1 MPRSAYAS
9 CATAERM
16 KMRKTMTIMAALLA
30 LGAAHAEDLPREVT
44 VNGVEFILI
53 PGGWTADLVPSI
65 NPKTGYMTGTGV
77 REVKVWTDSYYIAKY
92 EARAR
97 DFARYMNT
105 GESRFAAHYDPKPGR
120 TGDGA
125 TAGCAVRKNE
135 AGKYYLVAPERDLP
149 ATHLSWQLADD
160 FARWMGFRLPTEA
173 EWVRA
178 FRADTRNAYPWGD
191 EYPDDTYA
199 SFQEGATECD
209 VQPVTG
215 PAKGRSPYG
224 VFNMAGNVYEY
235 VADWLNVEYYGQLKD
250 GARNPIASEPHL
262 LPNSDKPMRVLRG
275 GRWASGPD
283 ELSITGNRDSQQ
295 QDQPFRCF
303 GARFALDAERMQRLL
318 QDGTAVVN

>member
-1 MPRSAYAS
+1 MKKTIAIAATLFA
-9 CATAERM
+9 CA
-16 KMRKTMTIMAALLA
+16 AAWA
-30 LGAAHAEDLPREVT
+30 DDLPREAT
-44 VNGVEFILI
+44 VNGVEFILV
-53 PGGWTADLVPSI
+53 PAGWTANLVPSI

-77 REVKVWTDSYYIAKY
+77 REVKVWTDAYYIAKY

-105 GESRFAAHYDPKPGR
+105 GESHFAADYDPRPGR
-120 TGDGA
+120 SGDGA

-135 AGKYYLVAPERDLP
+135 AGKYYLVAPQRDLP

-160 FARWMGFRLPTEA
+160 FAKWMGFRLPTEA

-178 FRADTRNAYPWGD
+178 FRADTHNVYPWGD

-199 SFQEGATECD
+199 SFQEGATECE

-224 VFNMAGNVYEY
+224 VVNMAGNVYEY
-235 VADWLNVEYYGQLKD
+235 VADWLNPEYYNQLKD
-250 GARNPIASEPHL
+250 GVRNPVATTAL
-262 LPNSDKPMRVLRG
+262 VLPGNDKPMRVLRG

-283 ELSITGNRDSQQ
+283 ELSMAGNRDSQA

-303 GARFALDAERMQRLL
+303 GARFAMDVDSMKRHL
-318 QDGTAVVN
+318 QDGTAVVD